1 MITQIVQLNNK
12 TYHDRTEQYDR
23 GDAMFILA
31 PLNATVSFMSKLLYY
46 LFNTRKHYKANK
58 DKITKKTINKCYLQI
73 KTHKFT
79 PYSPTITIISKIFVH
94 HN

>member
-12 TYHDRTEQYDR
+12 TYHDRTEQYDGR
-23 GDAMFILA
+23 DVNTRTIKRYGIVQC
-31 PLNATVSFMSKLLYY
+31 PNLYY
-46 LFNTRKHYKANK
+46 IFNTRKHYKANK

-94 HN
+94 HIR